1 MEPETALDLGRQTL
15 ITGLTISLPML
26 IVGLVVG
33 VLVSVLQ
40 AVTQV
45 QEMTLTFIPKI
56 VAMAM
61 AAIIFLPWIMSQL
74 LTFATAMFTSSSG
87 P

>member
-1 MEPETALDLGRQTL
+1 MGPDMALDLGRQTL
-15 ITGLTISLPML
+15 MTGLTIAMPLL

-56 VAMAM
+56 IAMAL
-61 AAIIFLPWIMSQL
+61 AAMIFLPWIMSQL
-74 LTFATAMFTSSSG
+74 LTFASTMFTSAAG